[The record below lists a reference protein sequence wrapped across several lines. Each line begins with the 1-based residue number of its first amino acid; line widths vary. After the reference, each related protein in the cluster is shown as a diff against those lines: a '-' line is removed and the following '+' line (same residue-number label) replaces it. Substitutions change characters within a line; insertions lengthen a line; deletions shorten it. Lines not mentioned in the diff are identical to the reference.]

1 MIAGL
6 DVNHRPKL
14 TDLLRE
20 LHESHKPRILMA
32 LRPQDPLP
40 EWITHVAL
48 VDGQHIHP
56 QTRTA
61 AMPSLEQQSS
71 SKSTQSTLKEAGGKE
86 LVDMKDVNVS
96 YHERHVRRFTICLSI
111 HLRSN
116 IGPEKHKLD
125 N

>member
-1 MIAGL
+1 MLRIESYYATIAGL

-20 LHESHKPRILMA
+20 LHESRKPRVLMA

-56 QTRTA
+56 QSRTTL
-61 AMPSLEQQSS
+61 MPALDQQPS
-71 SKSTQSTLKEAGGKE
+71 SKIAQPSSKETGGKD
-86 LVDMKDVNVS
+86 LVDMKDVNVR
-96 YHERHVRRFTICLSI
+96 YHERHVRILTIYLSI
-111 HLRSN
+111 R
-116 IGPEKHKLD
+116 
-125 N
+125 

>member
-1 MIAGL
+1 MLRIESYYAMIAGL

-20 LHESHKPRILMA
+20 LHESCKPRVLMA

-56 QTRTA
+56 QSRTTV
-61 AMPSLEQQSS
+61 MPALEQQPLFKTAQPT
-71 SKSTQSTLKEAGGKE
+71 SKETDGKD
-86 LVDMKDVNVS
+86 LVDMKDVNVQ
-96 YHERHVRRFTICLSI
+96 YHERHVRGFTIY
-111 HLRSN
+111 
-116 IGPEKHKLD
+116 
-125 N
+125 